1 MRRLKTIEEFVDTKF
16 DEIMLKDTKLKIAEA
31 FLHLEMQMRIR
42 KPKNRISPMEKRII
56 EEKANQLKKEIN
68 IFIDSQLERIINSSE
83 NPE

>member
-1 MRRLKTIEEFVDTKF
+1 MKTIKEPIDTKF
-16 DEIMLKDTKLKIAEA
+16 NEIMLKDIKLKIAEA

-42 KPKNRISPMEKRII
+42 KFKNMISPMEKRII

-83 NPE
+83 NPK